1 MTTPE
6 DFLARPS
13 LRERGWILEQLRNET
28 VGGVLLLIAAA
39 VALIWANSPW
49 GDSYADLV
57 EYRIGPSALNLNLP
71 LSVWA
76 ADGLLAIFFFIVGL
90 ELKHELVLGSLS
102 KPAQAVVPVAAA
114 LGGMLIPALIFVS
127 INAANPKGAT
137 SGWGIPMATDIAFA
151 LAVLAIVGRRLPVAL
166 RAFLLTLAVVDDLG
180 AIAVIAIFYSD
191 KFEPLWLIAAVATF
205 AIYAIAQRMRIS
217 TPFLYVPLA
226 LLGCYCMHESGVHA
240 TVAGVV
246 FGLLTRVR
254 TDPGEVSPPAD
265 RLNHRIHPVSAGFA
279 VPIFAFFAA
288 GVDLRSLGFTDAL
301 STPVALGVLVGLV
314 IGKPIGVFSLAWLT
328 ARFTRASLAPG
339 IAWRDIFAVGLL
351 AGIGFTVAL
360 LITELAFT
368 SDTAQLDSAKT
379 AVLTASAVAATL
391 ASVVLISRNRH
402 YAALRAEE
410 ERDEDGDGIPDVYQ
424 QEPDR

>member
-1 MTTPE
+1 
-6 DFLARPS
+6 
-13 LRERGWILEQLRNET
+13 
-28 VGGVLLLIAAA
+28 
-39 VALIWANSPW
+39 
-49 GDSYADLV
+49 
-57 EYRIGPSALNLNLP
+57 
-71 LSVWA
+71 
-76 ADGLLAIFFFIVGL
+76 
-90 ELKHELVLGSLS
+90 
-102 KPAQAVVPVAAA
+102 
-114 LGGMLIPALIFVS
+114 
-127 INAANPKGAT
+127 
-137 SGWGIPMATDIAFA
+137 
-151 LAVLAIVGRRLPVAL
+151 
-166 RAFLLTLAVVDDLG
+166 
-180 AIAVIAIFYSD
+180 
-191 KFEPLWLIAAVATF
+191 
-205 AIYAIAQRMRIS
+205 
-217 TPFLYVPLA
+217 
-226 LLGCYCMHESGVHA
+226 
-240 TVAGVV
+240 
-246 FGLLTRVR
+246 
-254 TDPGEVSPPAD
+254 
-265 RLNHRIHPVSAGFA
+265 VSAGFA

-314 IGKPIGVFSLAWLT
+314 IGEPIGVFSLAWLT